1 MKRKKK
7 VYEIDGQKIM
17 EEKLSEFKE
26 SLYERVDPQ
35 IYEIL
40 KEPIVD
46 NILDLAYKVGF
57 QDGSIEIGDM
67 IKGVI
72 MGEIDGPEV
81 NFN

>member
-17 EEKLSEFKE
+17 LEKLSEFKE
-26 SLYERVDPQ
+26 TLYERVDPK
-35 IYEIL
+35 IYEVLI
-40 KEPIVD
+40 EPIVD
-46 NILDLAYKVGF
+46 SILDLAYKMGF

-67 IKGVI
+67 IKGI
-72 MGEIDGPEV
+72 ILGEIDGPEV